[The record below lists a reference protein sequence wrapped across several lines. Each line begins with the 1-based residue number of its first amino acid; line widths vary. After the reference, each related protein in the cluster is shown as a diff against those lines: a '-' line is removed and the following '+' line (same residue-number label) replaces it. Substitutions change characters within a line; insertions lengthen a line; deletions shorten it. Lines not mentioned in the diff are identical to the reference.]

1 MHPVIAAC
9 IVAMV
14 VGALL
19 ALRWGHLDVV
29 PPWRAAAGGADAAD
43 PDAPDDGEDV
53 EPAERIRRAL
63 WFAAVYVYAAVA
75 SGLLVLGPG
84 GRLVMRLLA
93 VTADEQAQGRRTEAE
108 EIVGVITTDGT
119 IGFVVFVGLFGAVI
133 LAVLFVLLRKWLPPR
148 RWGALCV
155 GVVFA
160 VLFSTRLEPLRPLNA
175 DFVLVGP
182 PWLAVTSF
190 LAVGALTLLTMA
202 AVAGRVSR
210 VLPLVGARPATLA
223 PYGAL
228 VVLGPAATV
237 VLPAVVLTGVGI
249 ALLQRPGFRRW
260 WTTDPRVLRVGRVL
274 IAAIVLFYAPSFV
287 DDIAY
292 ILD

>member
-1 MHPVIAAC
+1 MHPVIVVC

-14 VGALL
+14 AGAAI

-29 PPWRAAAGGADAAD
+29 PPWTTGGDAGDRG
-43 PDAPDDGEDV
+43 DV
-53 EPAERIRRAL
+53 DVGPPERLRRAL
-63 WFAAVYVYAAVA
+63 WFAALYAYAAVVG
-75 SGLLVLGPG
+75 GLLVLGPG

-93 VTADEQAQGRRTEAE
+93 VTAEEQAQGRRTEAD
-108 EIVGVITTDGT
+108 EIVGVITVDGT
-119 IGFVVFVGLFGAVI
+119 IGFVVFVGLFGGVI
-133 LAVLFVLLRKWLPPR
+133 LAALTLLLRKWLPPR

-160 VLFSTRLEPLRPLNA
+160 VLFSTRLEPLRRFNP

-182 PWLAVTSF
+182 PWLAVSSF

-210 VLPLVGARPATLA
+210 LLPLVESRPAAIA
-223 PYGAL
+223 PYGVL
-228 VVLGPAATV
+228 VVLTPTATV
-237 VLPAVVLTGVGI
+237 ILPAVVLTAIGI

-260 WTTDPRVLRVGRVL
+260 WTSNPGVLRVGRVL
-274 IAAIVLFYAPSFV
+274 IAATVLFYAPSFV

-292 ILD
+292 LLDEA

>member
-1 MHPVIAAC
+1 MHPVIVAC
-9 IVAMV
+9 IVAMAI
-14 VGALL
+14 GAVL

-29 PPWRAAAGGADAAD
+29 PPWTVDKGDEGA
-43 PDAPDDGEDV
+43 EDV
-53 EPAERIRRAL
+53 APAERIRRVL
-63 WFAAVYVYAAVA
+63 WFAGVYVYAAIA

-93 VTADEQAQGRRTEAE
+93 VTADDQAQGRRTEAE
-108 EIVGVITTDGT
+108 EIVGVITVDGT
-119 IGFVVFVGLFGAVI
+119 IGFVVFVGLFGG
-133 LAVLFVLLRKWLPPR
+133 VLLTALYVLLRKWLPPR

-190 LAVGALTLLTMA
+190 LAVGALTLLTMV
-202 AVAGRVSR
+202 AVAGRISR
-210 VLPLVGARPATLA
+210 ILPLVESRPGAIA

-228 VVLGPAATV
+228 VVLGPAASFI
-237 VLPAVVLTGVGI
+237 LPAVVVTAIGI

-260 WTTDPRVLRVGRVL
+260 WTTDPRILRVGRVL
-274 IAAIVLFYAPSFV
+274 IAAVVVFYAPSFV

-292 ILD
+292 ILDEA

>member
-1 MHPVIAAC
+1 MHPVIAVC
-9 IVAMV
+9 LLAMV
-14 VGALL
+14 GGAVI

-29 PPWRAAAGGADAAD
+29 PPWAAD
-43 PDAPDDGEDV
+43 DADV
-53 EPAERIRRAL
+53 VTAAEQLRRVL
-63 WFAAVYVYAAVA
+63 WYAAVFAYGAIA

-93 VTADEQAQGRRTEAE
+93 ITADEQAQGRRTEAE
-108 EIVGVITTDGT
+108 EIVGVITVDGT
-119 IGFVVFVGLFGAVI
+119 IGFVVFVGLFGGVI
-133 LAVLFVLLRKWLPPR
+133 LAGLYLLLRKWLPPR

-182 PWLAVTSF
+182 PALAVAAF
-190 LAVGALTLLTMA
+190 LGVGALTLLTMA
-202 AVAGRVSR
+202 ATAGRVSR
-210 VLPLVGARPATLA
+210 SLPLLESRPAAIA

-228 VVLGPAATV
+228 VVLVPAAGV
-237 VLPAVVLTGVGI
+237 ALLAVIVTAVGI
-249 ALLQRPGFRRW
+249 ALLLRPGFRRW
-260 WTTDPRVLRVGRVL
+260 WTTDPRVLRVGRVA
-274 IAAIVLFYAPSFV
+274 IAAVVLFYAPSFV

>member
-1 MHPVIAAC
+1 MHPVIAVC
-9 IVAMV
+9 IVALV
-14 VGALL
+14 AGA
-19 ALRWGHLDVV
+19 AIAVRWGHLDVV
-29 PPWRAAAGGADAAD
+29 TPWTAEDDDVAAG
-43 PDAPDDGEDV
+43 
-53 EPAERIRRAL
+53 ERLRRVL
-63 WFAAVYVYAAVA
+63 WFALVYVYAAVV

-93 VTADEQAQGRRTEAE
+93 VTAEEQALGRRTEAD
-108 EIVGVITTDGT
+108 EIVGVITVGGT
-119 IGFVVFVGLFGAVI
+119 LGFVVFVGLFGGVV
-133 LAVLFVLLRKWLPPR
+133 LAALSLLLRKWLPPR

-160 VLFSTRLEPLRPLNA
+160 VLFSTRLEPLRRFNP

-182 PWLAVTSF
+182 PWLAVSSF

-210 VLPLVGARPATLA
+210 MLPLVEPRPGAIA

-228 VVLGPAATV
+228 VVLGPSTAV
-237 VLPAVVLTGVGI
+237 VLPAVVVTAVGI
-249 ALLQRPGFRRW
+249 ALLQQSRFRAW
-260 WTTDPRVLRVGRVL
+260 WTGDRRVVRVGQVL
-274 IAAIVLFYAPSFV
+274 IAATVLFYAPSFV

-292 ILD
+292 LLDEA

>member
-9 IVAMV
+9 LLAVLA
-14 VGALL
+14 GAVL

-29 PPWRAAAGGADAAD
+29 PPWAAA
-43 PDAPDDGEDV
+43 DDDVPPGE
-53 EPAERIRRAL
+53 RLRRAL
-63 WFAAVYVYAAVA
+63 WYAGVFVWAAIGG
-75 SGLLVLGPG
+75 GLLVLGPG

-108 EIVGVITTDGT
+108 EIVGVITVDGT
-119 IGFVVFVGLFGAVI
+119 IGFVVFVGLFGGVVLTA
-133 LAVLFVLLRKWLPPR
+133 LFVLLRKWLPPR
-148 RWGALCV
+148 RWGALCA

-160 VLFSTRLEPLRPLNA
+160 VLFSTRLEPLRPRNA

-190 LAVGALTLLTMA
+190 LALGALTFLTMA
-202 AVAGRVSR
+202 AVAGRLSR
-210 VLPLVGARPATLA
+210 VFPLLDSRPATIA

-228 VVLGPAATV
+228 VVLGPAASV
-237 VLPAVVLTGVGI
+237 VLPAAVVTGIGI
-249 ALLQRPGFRRW
+249 ALLARPGFRRW
-260 WTTDPRVLRVGRVL
+260 WTTDPRVLRVGRVV
-274 IAAIVLFYAPSFV
+274 IAATVLFYAPSFV
-287 DDIAY
+287 NDIAY

>member
-1 MHPVIAAC
+1 MHPVIVVC

-14 VGALL
+14 AGAAI

-29 PPWRAAAGGADAAD
+29 PPWSVDDADVG
-43 PDAPDDGEDV
+43 PP
-53 EPAERIRRAL
+53 ERIRRAL
-63 WFAAVYVYAAVA
+63 WFAVVYVYGAIV

-93 VTADEQAQGRRTEAE
+93 VPAEEQAQGRRTEAD
-108 EIVGVITTDGT
+108 EIVGVVTVGGT
-119 IGFVVFVGLFGAVI
+119 LGFIVFVGLFGGVI
-133 LAVLFVLLRKWLPPR
+133 LAALMVLLRKWLPPR

-160 VLFSTRLEPLRPLNA
+160 VLFSTRLEPLRRFNP

-210 VLPLVGARPATLA
+210 VLPLVEARPAAIA

-228 VVLGPAATV
+228 VVLMPSATV
-237 VLPAVVLTGVGI
+237 ILPAVVLTAIGI

-274 IAAIVLFYAPSFV
+274 IAATVLFYAPSFV
-287 DDIAY
+287 DDISY
-292 ILD
+292 LLDEA